1 MQHAEMEGG
10 FHGDAEVELGQ
21 SMVTHGVAKIG
32 ELQFE
37 CGGEINEQ
45 LWGAGATLAAHFLHD
60 GPTGGRQLL
69 ADQPDVVELGSGTGM
84 TGLAC
89 ACAGAGSVIL
99 TDQEAGVQR
108 LEEAIEANA
117 KPLRE
122 AEAKVSAAALP
133 WGDLDAVHEVAP
145 TGCDLIIGA
154 VRIAQLIATT
164 YSDCS
169 LPISLM
175 QASCLFRAIVY
186 ICIYRLARQKHCFQL
201 SAAVDPRRV
210 SSTQDVT
217 YSPPNFDALL
227 ETCYEVSQTTNLLQ
241 CLFLLQ
247 LIILPRQPPDKHS

>member
-154 VRIAQLIATT
+154 VRIAQLLIATVR
-164 YSDCS
+164 CRF
-169 LPISLM
+169 P
-175 QASCLFRAIVY
+175 SC
-186 ICIYRLARQKHCFQL
+186 RLAACSERSCTYAYIDWLGRSIVFNYQPQL
-201 SAAVDPRRV
+201 TQDACRPRR
-210 SSTQDVT
+210 T
-217 YSPPNFDALL
+217 
-227 ETCYEVSQTTNLLQ
+227 
-241 CLFLLQ
+241 
-247 LIILPRQPPDKHS
+247 